1 LFLTHSK
8 YSDDFRVKAT
18 FGVALFAVIVLTPFA
33 IISFF
38 QDRGIIGFGLA
49 IIITFLSI
57 VAWTIHLGN
66 YTDKLIYFCL
76 VPCTILFLSVG
87 IHKIGIIGALW
98 CYPTVVAYYF
108 TMPEKKALISNLLLL
123 IILLPLSWSILQ
135 PAFSLRLSA
144 TLIAVS
150 ALSYI
155 FLRMILSQQSRIQ
168 RNEQLRRESMASVS
182 HELRTPLATAITR
195 VDAMLDNIR
204 PTDTNQLQSLSR
216 SLIHLGKIVDDL
228 YELALADVGA
238 LVVHKEIVRIDRITL
253 EALEAAQDKLDERE
267 LTVSTDIAENLQV
280 YGDPKLLRQTLDNL
294 LENCYRYT
302 SAAGTIRVRLY
313 QEKGLANLIVSDS
326 GPGVDDQTLSA
337 LFERFHR
344 ADTSRSRDTGGSGLG
359 LALVK
364 AMTEAHGGQ
373 VEAFKA
379 DEGGLGIRIK
389 LRVERPSSI
398 GQL

>member
-1 LFLTHSK
+1 MFLTHSK

-18 FGVALFAVIVLTPFA
+18 FGVAVFAVLVLTPFA
-33 IISFF
+33 INSFF
-38 QDRGIIGFGLA
+38 QDRAIIGFGLA
-49 IIITFLSI
+49 VIITFLSV
-57 VAWTIHLGN
+57 VAWTIHFGN
-66 YTDKLIYFCL
+66 YTDKLIFFCL
-76 VPCTILFLSVG
+76 VPCTIFFLGVG
-87 IHKIGIIGALW
+87 INKMGILGALW
-98 CYPTVVAYYF
+98 CFPTVVAYYF
-108 TMPEKKALISNLLLL
+108 TLPEKKALTSNLLFL
-123 IILLPLSWSILQ
+123 IILLPLSWFILQ
-135 PAFSLRLSA
+135 PALSLRLSA

-155 FLRMILSQQSRIQ
+155 FLRMILSQQARIQ
-168 RNEQLRRESMASVS
+168 NNEQLRREGMASVS

-216 SLIHLGKIVDDL
+216 SLIHLSKIVDDL

-238 LVVHKEIVRIDRITL
+238 LVLHKKRVKMDEIIV
-253 EALEAAQDKLDERE
+253 EALEAAQDKFAERQ
-267 LTVSTDIAENLQV
+267 LTLTSDIAENLQV
-280 YGDPKLLRQTLDNL
+280 YGDPKLLRQILDNL

-302 SAAGTIRVRLY
+302 SAAGTVKVRLY
-313 QEKGLANLIVSDS
+313 QDKGLANLVVRDS
-326 GPGVDDQTLSA
+326 GPGVDDNTRLA

-398 GQL
+398 S